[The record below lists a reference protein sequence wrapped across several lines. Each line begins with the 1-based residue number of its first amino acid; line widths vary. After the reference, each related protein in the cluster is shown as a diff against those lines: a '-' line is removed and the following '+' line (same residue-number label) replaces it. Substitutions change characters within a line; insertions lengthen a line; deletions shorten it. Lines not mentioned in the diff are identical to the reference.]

1 MAEEKKG
8 FSFRGLLKKLGVVS
22 GEPEHPD
29 ELPPAPAEVEES
41 LNFQPNIE
49 MPPVPPAQK
58 PVEPVIQPEIP
69 VPEQPQQPK
78 VPVTVQAP
86 VEVPAPVEPTP
97 TQAPAPREV
106 PTPAQPPT
114 AAPRPVEI
122 PTPVVPP
129 TPEPSAPVEAPVHA
143 EAPTEIE
150 PEAQAP
156 ARPWWNPFAVPAEGA
171 AAEEQAKPNFFER
184 LKVSLSKTHE
194 SIVGRVDTLLLG
206 KKQID
211 SDTLEE
217 LEEILI
223 TADLGVKTAV
233 DLIRT
238 LEQRL
243 KRNELQDGDALKK
256 ALKEEIKLRLVA
268 HAAPLVVSSK
278 SPFVIMVIGVNGVGK
293 TTTIGKLAA
302 KYTAD
307 GKKVLLAAGDTFR
320 AAAAE
325 QLELWSKRVGAD
337 IVRHKEGADPSAVV
351 FDACKA
357 ALARKAD
364 ILIIDTAGRMH
375 TKVNLMEEM
384 KKIRRVL
391 TREIPDAP
399 HETLLVLDAATGQ
412 NALSQAKLFK
422 EAADVTGVV
431 LTKLD
436 GSAKGGI
443 VVAVTH
449 EYALPIRFIGVG
461 ESVEDLREFDPAQFV
476 EALFQ

>member
-1 MAEEKKG
+1 MAEENEGFFKG
-8 FSFRGLLKKLGVVS
+8 LFKKLGV
-22 GEPEHPD
+22 GPKE
-29 ELPPAPAEVEES
+29 APAENDAEKS
-41 LNFQPNIE
+41 IADT
-49 MPPVPPAQK
+49 PVGTA
-58 PVEPVIQPEIP
+58 ISS
-69 VPEQPQQPK
+69 
-78 VPVTVQAP
+78 
-86 VEVPAPVEPTP
+86 PAPVDAQAEKPALASGAVEGPAERTAPAPLATSASAEIQSETQALAQALAQAPRFSWIPVLTPTP
-97 TQAPAPREV
+97 TP
-106 PTPAQPPT
+106 QP
-114 AAPRPVEI
+114 AAPF
-122 PTPVVPP
+122 PTRP
-129 TPEPSAPVEAPVHA
+129 TPEEA
-143 EAPTEIE
+143 
-150 PEAQAP
+150 
-156 ARPWWNPFAVPAEGA
+156 
-171 AAEEQAKPNFFER
+171 AKPSFYER
-184 LKVSLSKTHE
+184 LKRSLSKTHE

-206 KKQID
+206 RKQID
-211 SDTLEE
+211 TDTLEE

-223 TADLGVKTAV
+223 TADLGVKTTV

-243 KRNELQDGDALKK
+243 KRNELQDGAALKK
-256 ALKEEIKLRLVA
+256 ALKEEIQLRLMA
-268 HAAPLVVSSK
+268 HASPLVVSGK
-278 SPFVIMVIGVNGVGK
+278 TPFVILVIGVNGVGK

-302 KYTAD
+302 RYAGE
-307 GKKVLLAAGDTFR
+307 GKRVLLAAGDTFR

-325 QLELWSKRVGAD
+325 QLELWSQRVGAD

-357 ALARKAD
+357 AIARHSD
-364 ILIIDTAGRMH
+364 VLIIDTAGRMH

-422 EAADVTGVV
+422 EAAFVSGVV

-443 VVAVTH
+443 VVAVSH
-449 EYALPIRFIGVG
+449 EFALPIRFIGVG

-476 EALFQ
+476 DALFQ

>member
-1 MAEEKKG
+1 MAEENKG
-8 FSFRGLLKKLGVVS
+8 FFKGLLKKLGVGPVEEPAPS
-22 GEPEHPD
+22 ENEARQEGEPGQAPESE
-29 ELPPAPAEVEES
+29 ELQAPVPPPQQEQVAPAAPSEAPAPAEPSRSPWVEPPAPA
-41 LNFQPNIE
+41 
-49 MPPVPPAQK
+49 
-58 PVEPVIQPEIP
+58 
-69 VPEQPQQPK
+69 
-78 VPVTVQAP
+78 
-86 VEVPAPVEPTP
+86 
-97 TQAPAPREV
+97 
-106 PTPAQPPT
+106 
-114 AAPRPVEI
+114 PRPAWH
-122 PTPVVPP
+122 
-129 TPEPSAPVEAPVHA
+129 EPAVAVQPLS
-143 EAPTEIE
+143 E
-150 PEAQAP
+150 PET
-156 ARPWWNPFAVPAEGA
+156 V
-171 AAEEQAKPNFFER
+171 KPSFFER
-184 LKVSLSKTHE
+184 LKKSLSKTHE
-194 SIVGRVDTLLLG
+194 SIVGRMDTLLLG

-211 SDTLEE
+211 TDTLEE

-223 TADLGVKTAV
+223 TADLGVKTTV

-243 KRNELQDGDALKK
+243 KRDELQDGDALKK
-256 ALKEEIKLRLVA
+256 ALKEEIQLRLMA
-268 HAAPLVVSSK
+268 HAAPLVVTDK
-278 SPFVIMVIGVNGVGK
+278 KPFVILVIGVNGVGK

-302 KYTAD
+302 RYAGE
-307 GKKVLLAAGDTFR
+307 GKKVLLAAADTFR

-325 QLELWSKRVGAD
+325 QLELWSQRVGAD

-357 ALARKAD
+357 AVARGTD
-364 ILIIDTAGRMH
+364 VLIIDTAGRMH

-422 EAADVTGVV
+422 EAAFVSGVV

-436 GSAKGGI
+436 GSAKGGV
-443 VVAVTH
+443 VVAVSN
-449 EYALPIRFIGVG
+449 EYALPVRFIGVG